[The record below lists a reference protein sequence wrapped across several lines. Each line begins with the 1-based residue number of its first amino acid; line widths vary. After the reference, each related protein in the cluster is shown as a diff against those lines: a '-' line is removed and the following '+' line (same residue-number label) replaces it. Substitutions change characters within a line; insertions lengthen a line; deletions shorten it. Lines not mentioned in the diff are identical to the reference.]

1 MHGNMVWCRLPASK
15 ESREVQR
22 TETLKLVPCRRHLAR
37 LLVLD
42 GRDKLE
48 MWWVEEG
55 YLTDLSN
62 VLLVRSR
69 LPHLPPTCTST
80 GATGCIREHCY
91 SMQC

>member
-1 MHGNMVWCRLPASK
+1 MCGHPC
-15 ESREVQR
+15 
-22 TETLKLVPCRRHLAR
+22 CRRHLAR

-62 VLLVRSR
+62 VLLVRRMHAPLSVN
-69 LPHLPPTCTST
+69 HVFS
-80 GATGCIREHCY
+80 AA
-91 SMQC
+91 